1 MSRIP
6 PTTFRKLDRFLRRQ
20 GFQAIPGR
28 GKGSHVYYRHPDGRT
43 TTVPNHPGDIEPTLI
58 AGILNEI
65 NVSRDDYLAMR

>member
-6 PTTFRKLDRFLRRQ
+6 PTTFRKLDRFLRRR
-20 GFQAIPGR
+20 GFQVLPGR

-58 AGILNEI
+58 AGILSEI
-65 NVSRDDYLAMR
+65 SLSRDDYLALR